1 MTRRIFDILCGYIFG
16 SLGINFEIKDAV
28 IPV

>member
-1 MTRRIFDILCGYIFG
+1 MTQQIFDILCRITFG